1 MDPRKW
7 LFDTRVVR
15 RNLDRGVLTWKAYKD
30 YLKSTPD
37 LAGEYE
43 VITLDADDAP
53 EDGAADAA
61 EDSSAEA
68 APDAVE

>member
-30 YLKSTPD
+30 YLKSMPD
-37 LAGEYE
+37 LEGEYE
-43 VITLDADDAP
+43 VISFEKDEEKGEARDP
-53 EDGAADAA
+53 GAARSAATDAKA
-61 EDSSAEA
+61 TE
-68 APDAVE
+68 